1 MENQLPSNCFYNE
14 MVLMNLRFAVLLA
27 LALLSARAPVHAQ
40 TWPVRPIRMV
50 VPSAPGGSNNV
61 ISRTLAQRLSERLGQ
76 SVVVDNKAGAGGTLG
91 SDFVAK
97 SPADGYTLLFTSTS
111 LTTNAAAGKK
121 LPYDPVKD
129 FAPVAKI
136 ASGTFVVVVGK
147 QVPARS
153 LAELI
158 DHAKKN
164 PGRLNYGSAGVGGIS
179 HLGTEL
185 MLAAAGIKM
194 THVPYKGMAPA
205 FTDLLGGGIQ
215 MALPSLASA
224 APHLRSGSLVGLA
237 TTGTARSALAPD
249 LPTASESGLPGFQ
262 LELWWG
268 LFAPAGTAPA
278 IVARLNR
285 EAAAV
290 LAMPEVKEIFMREGA
305 EASPASPQ
313 AFGSLVRDE
322 LARWTRVIH
331 DAHIVIE

>member
-1 MENQLPSNCFYNE
+1 MRLIDR
-14 MVLMNLRFAVLLA
+14 RFASLATLL
-27 LALLSARAPVHAQ
+27 LLCTGMTVHAQ

-50 VPSAPGGSNNV
+50 VPSAPGGSNDV
-61 ISRTLAQRLSERLGQ
+61 ISRTFAQQLSARLGQ
-76 SVVVDNKAGAGGTLG
+76 SVVIDNKAGAGGTLG
-91 SDFVAK
+91 TDFVAK

-129 FAPVAKI
+129 FVPVAKI

-147 QVPARS
+147 QVPVRN
-153 LAELI
+153 LAEFI

-185 MLAAAGIKM
+185 MMAAAHIKM

-224 APHLRSGSLVGLA
+224 APHLRSGSMVGLA
-237 TTGTARSALAPD
+237 TTGATRSALAPD
-249 LPTASESGLPGFQ
+249 MPTVAESGLPGFQ

-268 LFAPAGTAPA
+268 LFAPAGTPPSV
-278 IVARLNR
+278 VARLNR
-285 EAAAV
+285 EATAV
-290 LAMPEVKEIFMREGA
+290 LAMPEVKEVFMREGA
-305 EASPASPQ
+305 EASPSSAES
-313 AFGSLVRDE
+313 FGTLVRDE
-322 LARWTRVIH
+322 LERWTRVIR
-331 DAHIVIE
+331 DAHIVVE

>member
-1 MENQLPSNCFYNE
+1 MH
-14 MVLMNLRFAVLLA
+14 LRSTSLFALLLFAVGG
-27 LALLSARAPVHAQ
+27 SPHAQ
-40 TWPVRPIRMV
+40 TWPIRPIRLV
-50 VPSAPGGSNNV
+50 VPSAPGGSNDV
-61 ISRTLAQRLSERLGQ
+61 ISRTFAQHLSARLGQ
-76 SVVVDNKAGAGGTLG
+76 SVVIDNKAGAGGTLG
-91 SDFVAK
+91 TDFVAK
-97 SPADGYTLLFTSTS
+97 APADGHTLLFTSTS

-129 FAPVAKI
+129 FVPVAKI
-136 ASGTFVVVVGK
+136 ASGTFVVVVGR
-147 QVPARS
+147 QVPVRTF
-153 LAELI
+153 AEFI

-185 MLAAAGIKM
+185 MLAAADIRM

-205 FTDLLGGGIQ
+205 FADLLGGGIQ

-224 APHLRSGSLVGLA
+224 APHLRSGALIGLA
-237 TTGTARSALAPD
+237 TTGVLRSPLAPD
-249 LPTASESGLPGFQ
+249 LPTVSESGLPGFQ

-268 LFAPAGTAPA
+268 LFAPAGTPPV

-290 LAMPEVKEIFMREGA
+290 LAMPEVKEVFMREGA
-305 EASPASPQ
+305 QASPATPQ
-313 AFGSLVRDE
+313 ALGSLVRDE
-322 LARWTRVIH
+322 LGRWTRVIH

>member
-1 MENQLPSNCFYNE
+1 MN
-14 MVLMNLRFAVLLA
+14 VLATSLLA
-27 LALLSARAPVHAQ
+27 ALLLADSAPAQAQ
-40 TWPVRPIRMV
+40 TWPARPIRMV
-50 VPSAPGGSNNV
+50 VPAAPGGSNDV
-61 ISRTLAQRLSERLGQ
+61 ISRTLAQHLAARLGQ
-76 SVVVDNKAGAGGTLG
+76 SVVIDNKAGAGGTLG
-91 SDFVAK
+91 TDFVTK
-97 SPADGYTLLFTSTS
+97 SPGDGYTLLFTSTS

-129 FAPVAKI
+129 LMPVAKI

-147 QVPARS
+147 HVPART
-153 LAELI
+153 LAEFI

-185 MLAAAGIKM
+185 LLAAANVRM

-215 MALPSLASA
+215 MSLPSLASA
-224 APHLRSGSLVGLA
+224 APYLRAGTLVGLA
-237 TTGTARSALAPD
+237 TTGSARSALAPD

-268 LFAPAGTAPA
+268 LFAPAGTPPA

-305 EASPASPQ
+305 EASPASPEV
-313 AFGSLVRDE
+313 FGGLVRDE
-322 LARWTRVIH
+322 LARWTKVIH
-331 DAHIVIE
+331 DAHIVID